1 MVRKVRKTEENALIR
16 SAVILVSGC
25 SGFIYFFKGLGYVV
39 AWRKELSTMEEVL
52 KKGKES
58 VILEEDLEGEF
69 LSRLL
74 QGDASAFQEV
84 VARYQ
89 RGIFG
94 FCLRMI
100 GNVAEA
106 EDLAQE
112 VFLRAFRSIRR
123 FRGQSKFSTWLY
135 QIARNLS
142 LNRIRYLRRRRTS
155 DLQSV
160 SMENEASLAVIFE
173 NGEIDSPEGAV
184 LEQER
189 RRHLSEAIVSLDI
202 LYREVILL
210 RDVEGLS
217 YEEISEALGT
227 AVGTVK
233 SRLHRARMELLKQM
247 KKRGML

>member
-1 MVRKVRKTEENALIR
+1 
-16 SAVILVSGC
+16 
-25 SGFIYFFKGLGYVV
+25 
-39 AWRKELSTMEEVL
+39 MEEVL

-58 VILEEDLEGEF
+58 VSLEEDLEGEF
-69 LSRLL
+69 LGRLL
-74 QGDASAFQEV
+74 QGEASAFQEV

-89 RGIFG
+89 RRIFG

-100 GNVAEA
+100 GDVAEA

-123 FRGQSKFSTWLY
+123 FRRQSKFSTWLY

-160 SMENEASLAVIFE
+160 PMENEASLAVVFE

-189 RRHLSEAIVSLDI
+189 RRHLSEAIVSLDVS
-202 LYREVILL
+202 YREVILL

-217 YEEISEALGT
+217 YGEISETLGT

-233 SRLHRARMELLKQM
+233 SRLHRGRMELLKQM